1 MSEKSEEFGGGAV
14 QDEVF
19 GGLGNEADFQYDGFV
34 ESF

>member
-14 QDEVF
+14 QDEAF
-19 GGLGNEADFQYDGFV
+19 GGHGNEAGFQYDGFM